1 MDQAERPATA
11 HTAAKVGHAG
21 HSSRNKETSMKNTK
35 LVSLQGLAAVA
46 LLAALGTP
54 TVSHAVDAAAAEA
67 LARQQ
72 NCLKCHSV
80 DKQKEG
86 PSFKDTAAKYKG
98 KAEGEQ
104 RLITHITSGEKAKF
118 PDGHE
123 EEHKIIKAKDAETK
137 NLVQWILSL

>member
-1 MDQAERPATA
+1 MTTRFLP
-11 HTAAKVGHAG
+11 
-21 HSSRNKETSMKNTK
+21 
-35 LVSLQGLAAVA
+35 LQGLAAVA

-80 DKQKEG
+80 EKKKE
-86 PSFKDTAAKYKG
+86 TAAKYKG
-98 KAEGEQ
+98 KAEAEQ

-123 EEHKIIKAKDAETK
+123 EEHKVIKASAADTK
-137 NLVQWILSL
+137 NLIQWILAQ

>member
-1 MDQAERPATA
+1 MTTRFLP
-11 HTAAKVGHAG
+11 
-21 HSSRNKETSMKNTK
+21 
-35 LVSLQGLAAVA
+35 LQGLAAVA

-80 DKQKEG
+80 EKKKDG
-86 PSFKDTAAKYKG
+86 PSFKETAAKYKG
-98 KAEGEQ
+98 KAEAEQ

-123 EEHKIIKAKDAETK
+123 EEHKVIKASAADTK
-137 NLVQWILSL
+137 NLIQWILAQ